1 MLHLVIL
8 LFYSF
13 RIEVL
18 LAEPLNSE
26 RQSPWVGA
34 VISMGISDVGASNV
48 QD

>member
-1 MLHLVIL
+1 MQLVIL
-8 LFYSF
+8 MFYSL

-26 RQSPWVGA
+26 RQSPWVGT
-34 VISMGISDVGASNV
+34 VINMGISDVGASNV